1 MVQIKFLKL
10 LVLYITNKFKNIFY
24 SYLMENIKGG
34 FPPINYD
41 ANETDTDTNTK
52 KSTRERSFVSSINN
66 NNINI
71 REILKEND
79 SIKPLIDINQ
89 VKEELEVI
97 DTF

>member
-41 ANETDTDTNTK
+41 ANEKDTDTK
-52 KSTRERSFVSSINN
+52 KSTRERSFVSTINN

>member
-1 MVQIKFLKL
+1 
-10 LVLYITNKFKNIFY
+10 
-24 SYLMENIKGG
+24 MENIKGG
-34 FPPINYD
+34 FPPINYIS
-41 ANETDTDTNTK
+41 NETDTNTK

-89 VKEELEVI
+89 IKEELEVI